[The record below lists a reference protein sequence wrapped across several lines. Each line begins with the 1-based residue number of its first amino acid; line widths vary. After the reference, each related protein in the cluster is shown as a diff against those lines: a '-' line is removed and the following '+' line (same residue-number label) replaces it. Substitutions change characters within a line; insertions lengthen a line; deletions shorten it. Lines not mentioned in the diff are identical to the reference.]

1 MSVGI
6 NCRLGC
12 TALLTG
18 ALLCASFASAGAQTT
33 GIGIT
38 IPDPALST
46 ISDPNEALRYAR
58 ERISAHDLPGA
69 VLALQRYVM
78 NYPDE
83 GAVVRFLGD
92 LYFSSGDL
100 EDATRTYNELVR
112 DYPLDHDTHFQL
124 GRLYTVENRVDDAIA
139 QFDASL
145 PDARA
150 IYFLVLLHQ
159 RKGDL
164 PAFRQQIEQAA
175 ADHPNDVESQLDAA
189 QLFGALYMPRDA
201 AAEFDRALALDPH
214 SLIALEGLG
223 MAQTVE
229 KANDDAGQSLV
240 RCLAIDAKNYGCLVA
255 MGMLDIQMGRDV
267 AAGQA
272 LQKAYALMPEE
283 PDAIFWL
290 GRVADDQGDWQG
302 AITYYEQAIYVW
314 PYDPDAYVQLA
325 FDEEEHGMH
334 AQAQQVVLKGLGAAD
349 DARLHYML
357 GYMYRENGQQALA
370 LAQFLLAEQ
379 SLSPE
384 VAQLAKESAEEL
396 GSRHP

>member
-1 MSVGI
+1 M
-6 NCRLGC
+6 
-12 TALLTG
+12 
-18 ALLCASFASAGAQTT
+18 

-38 IPDPALST
+38 FPNAAIST
-46 ISDPNEALRYAR
+46 LTDPNQALAYAR
-58 ERISAHDLPGA
+58 ARITAHDLPGA
-69 VLALQRYVM
+69 VLALRRYVM

-100 EDATRTYNELVR
+100 NDAESIYNELVR
-112 DYPLDHDTHFQL
+112 DYPMDRDTHYQL
-124 GRLYTVENRVDDAIA
+124 GRLYTVENRVDEAIV
-139 QFDASL
+139 QFNASL

-164 PAFRQQIEQAA
+164 PAFRDQIEHEAQA
-175 ADHPNDVESQLDAA
+175 DPSDVDAQLDAG

-201 AAEFDRALALDPH
+201 AAEFQRAIAIDPR

-229 KANDDAGQSLV
+229 KANGDAEQSLA
-240 RCLAIDAKNYGCLVA
+240 RCLTLSAKDYGCLVA
-255 MGMLDIQMGRDV
+255 MGMLDIQVGQLG
-267 AAGQA
+267 AAEAA
-272 LQKAYALMPEE
+272 LQKAYTLMPEE

-290 GRVADDQGDWQG
+290 GRVADDRGDWQK
-302 AITYYEQAIYVW
+302 ATTYYQQALYVW
-314 PYDPDAYVQLA
+314 PYDPDPYVQLA
-325 FDEEEHGMH
+325 FDYEEHGMH

-384 VAQLAKESAEEL
+384 VAQLAKQSAEEL
-396 GSRHP
+396 GNRHP